1 MHLKRHTYESFEKYA
16 WKSVF
21 AKKSRDN
28 EAPGFYK
35 YSKAPVPK
43 MGKAACRHLQM
54 HCRGLCRSD
63 NAGVKFFRV
72 LGYLAN
78 KC

>member
-54 HCRGLCRSD
+54 HCRGLCRSE
-63 NAGVKFFRV
+63 NAGVKFF
-72 LGYLAN
+72 
-78 KC
+78 